1 VTEKKYCFRL
11 DNNDQSFF
19 ILRDDSDDVSFPFHC
34 CCCCT
39 LDASLVCFRRDS
51 LGRLDAD
58 ARESCEPVGELSLS
72 PTLARGEPTDGLG
85 CCWIEPCFSNDLIQI
100 IFNSLINDH
109 KLNQIKKLNKTY
121 TWLRLAASFSSSR
134 CLVITHPSTPGSLG
148 TSLDKF

>member
-1 VTEKKYCFRL
+1 MTLLAVLKARPSGRTKNSVVKNCLQKPHLLIFQGFILIFIRYILVTKKKYSFSL
-11 DNNDQSFF
+11 TSNDQSFF

-85 CCWIEPCFSNDLIQI
+85 C
-100 IFNSLINDH
+100 
-109 KLNQIKKLNKTY
+109 
-121 TWLRLAASFSSSR
+121 
-134 CLVITHPSTPGSLG
+134 
-148 TSLDKF
+148 